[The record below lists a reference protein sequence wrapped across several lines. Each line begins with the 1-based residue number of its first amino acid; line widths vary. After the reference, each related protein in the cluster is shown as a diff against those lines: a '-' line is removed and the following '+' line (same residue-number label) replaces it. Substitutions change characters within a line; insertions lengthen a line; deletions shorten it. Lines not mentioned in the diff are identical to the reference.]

1 MENKIKIGL
10 LAIIAVGIWIQ
21 IFQTFNQSTTTQNVS
36 VVSTVNVNDV
46 TPKSTTPIDVN
57 ISSINGN
64 KSAFFNEY
72 GNQQFGGAYQYDRI
86 PIHIRK

>member
-36 VVSTVNVNDV
+36 VVNDV

-64 KSAFFNEY
+64 KSAFFNKS

-86 PIHIRK
+86 PIHIGK

>member
-36 VVSTVNVNDV
+36 VVNDV